1 MIEFKYEDSAKRC
14 EAMPDGLALA
24 EQLCY
29 RNIVMLTMQYRAG
42 AITAEDAQKQMKA
55 IKREYADFASKEL
68 YVDRVSHLWID
79 IELASMKY
87 NKNRTLEDAD
97 EMRDILYGFRRYTKE
112 QQDKL
117 LDEIGTEE

>member
-1 MIEFKYEDSAKRC
+1 MIEFKYEDAAKRG
-14 EAMPDGLALA
+14 EAMPDGLTLA
-24 EQLCY
+24 EQLCF
-29 RNIVMLTMQYRAG
+29 RNIAMLTMQYRAG
-42 AITAEDAQKQMKA
+42 ALTAEDAQKQMMV
-55 IKREYADFASKEL
+55 IKREYANLASKEL
-68 YVDRVSHLWID
+68 YVDRVARLWID

-117 LDEIGTEE
+117 LEEIGTEE